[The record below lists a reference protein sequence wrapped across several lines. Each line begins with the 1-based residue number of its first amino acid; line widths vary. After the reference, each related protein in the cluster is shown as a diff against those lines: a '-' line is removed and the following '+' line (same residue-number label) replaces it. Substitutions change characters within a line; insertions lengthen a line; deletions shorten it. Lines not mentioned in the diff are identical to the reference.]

1 MQPNPAK
8 LKLFEPKFGQF
19 NQVPKTPNEWFVLK
33 YPLAYEN
40 HGSPFLELVEP
51 IDQFSHQVLPIT
63 LNIDFFA
70 SMLGGRKDLGHQVV
84 YYESEMEWYFKDSDG
99 IFKPTTA
106 EKLATLYRALM
117 MKCCQEMPSNVN
129 KLNLFHEFRS
139 DRNAKAVVQRAKSIL
154 AASPHFFSATSPNQ
168 RIRGIEI
175 FERVARKFVSEL
187 LTSEPGQI
195 LRVNDAFAVFRRLLK
210 ERELPDIKRSDFK
223 AVLVPLMKDE
233 FNVCLRNDLG
243 GSGRGWK
250 NVKMIQAS

>member
-1 MQPNPAK
+1 MQSTAK
-8 LKLFEPKFGQF
+8 LKLFEPKIGQL
-19 NQVPKTPNEWFVLK
+19 NPTPTTPNEWFVLK
-33 YPLAYEN
+33 YSLAYEN

-63 LNIDFFA
+63 INIDFFA
-70 SMLGGRKDLGHQVV
+70 ACLGGRKDLGHSVI
-84 YYESEMEWYFKDSDG
+84 YYESEMQWYFKDWDG
-99 IFKPTTA
+99 VFKPTSP
-106 EKLATLYRALM
+106 EKLMNLYRALM
-117 MKCCQEMPSNVN
+117 MKCCEEMPGNVN

-154 AASPHFFSATSPNQ
+154 AASPEFFSATSNNL
-168 RIRGIEI
+168 RIRGIEM

-187 LTSEPGQI
+187 LTSEPGEI

-210 ERELPDIKRSDFK
+210 EREMPDIKRSDFK
-223 AVLVPLMKDE
+223 AVLVPLMKDQ

-250 NVKMIQAS
+250 NVKMLPV